1 MSVKA
6 LTSPVTPSLTFSGFA
21 NKSSWST
28 ALDNIKTPTPMKST
42 PNAASQAATTAV
54 GCNTPN
60 TAAIFDMLKTPTT
73 FDAPTL
79 FPSPTTN
86 LEKDDVFNLPA
97 TPKVIS
103 LPVQASKSN
112 TYIAKSEEVKVY
124 GDHQIVTTTQVEV
137 TPTSTS
143 VKKENTKCCSGHGHS
158 HTHSH
163 PPPPLYP
170 APTTENK
177 SIKNLPKLALA
188 SPQTICK
195 NMKLEYAHPQI
206 KKEAP
211 SSYPSS
217 PRHSNQL
224 RKQPKKNP
232 TVQKEKKFGCSH
244 TNKETGRPCEMR
256 FYRQDELRRHERT
269 HTGEKPFKCDVCDR
283 SFARSDHVRT
293 HMRIHTGER
302 PYPCNYCDKAFARSD
317 ERLRHHKVHEKR
329 IQKDK
334 EAKDFQ
340 AKRQRMVNNHQMNGG
355 GVGPTATITPY
366 HSAPSSMYTPS
377 PPPSY
382 ETAMAPAA
390 PAPAAATAYSAYT
403 PYPTNQPTS
412 HVIYTQV
419 QMPVSELTHIETVG
433 YDGRQ
438 VSSDQEY
445 HYGY

>member
-6 LTSPVTPSLTFSGFA
+6 LTSPVTPSLTFTGFA

-42 PNAASQAATTAV
+42 PNAATASSTAEG

-60 TAAIFDMLKTPTT
+60 TAAIFNMLKTPTT
-73 FDAPTL
+73 FDTPNL
-79 FPSPTTN
+79 FPSPSTT
-86 LEKDDVFNLPA
+86 LEKDDVFNLPP
-97 TPKVIS
+97 TPKVVS
-103 LPVQASKSN
+103 LPPQASKSN
-112 TYIAKSEEVKVY
+112 TYIAKSEEIKTY
-124 GDHQIVTTTQVEV
+124 GDHQIVTTTQIEV
-137 TPTSTS
+137 TPTTKQEAKPVST
-143 VKKENTKCCSGHGHS
+143 CSHNCSHNHS
-158 HTHSH
+158 LTI
-163 PPPPLYP
+163 PPPLYP
-170 APTTENK
+170 APITDKN
-177 SIKNLPKLALA
+177 IKNLPKLALP
-188 SPQTICK
+188 SPQTVCK
-195 NMKLEYAHPQI
+195 NMKLEYAHPTI

-217 PRHSNQL
+217 PSRNQS

-244 TNKETGRPCEMR
+244 INKETGKPCEMR

-269 HTGEKPFKCDVCDR
+269 HTGEKPFKCNVCER

-334 EAKDFQ
+334 EAKEFQ
-340 AKRQRMVNNHQMNGG
+340 AKRQRMVNNHQMN
-355 GVGPTATITPY
+355 PTATINTPY

-390 PAPAAATAYSAYT
+390 AAQPATAYSAYT
-403 PYPTNQPTS
+403 PYHTNQPTS

-445 HYGY
+445 YGY

>member
-1 MSVKA
+1 MGYQSHRELPATKTHRLKRNLKKVLTLSQMSVKA
-6 LTSPVTPSLTFSGFA
+6 LTSPVTPSLAFSGFA

-42 PNAASQAATTAV
+42 PNA
-54 GCNTPN
+54 
-60 TAAIFDMLKTPTT
+60 AAIFDMLKTPTT

-217 PRHSNQL
+217 PRNSNQL

-232 TVQKEKKFGCSH
+232 TVQKEKKF
-244 TNKETGRPCEMR
+244 
-256 FYRQDELRRHERT
+256 
-269 HTGEKPFKCDVCDR
+269 
-283 SFARSDHVRT
+283 
-293 HMRIHTGER
+293 
-302 PYPCNYCDKAFARSD
+302 
-317 ERLRHHKVHEKR
+317 
-329 IQKDK
+329 
-334 EAKDFQ
+334 
-340 AKRQRMVNNHQMNGG
+340 
-355 GVGPTATITPY
+355 
-366 HSAPSSMYTPS
+366 
-377 PPPSY
+377 
-382 ETAMAPAA
+382 
-390 PAPAAATAYSAYT
+390 
-403 PYPTNQPTS
+403 
-412 HVIYTQV
+412 
-419 QMPVSELTHIETVG
+419 
-433 YDGRQ
+433 
-438 VSSDQEY
+438 
-445 HYGY
+445 

>member
-28 ALDNIKTPTPMKST
+28 ALDNIKTPTPMKQT
-42 PNAASQAATTAV
+42 PNATAV

-73 FDAPTL
+73 YDAPNL

-86 LEKDDVFNLPA
+86 PEKDDVFTLPP
-97 TPKVIS
+97 TPKVVS

-112 TYIAKSEEVKVY
+112 TYIAKSEEIKVY

-137 TPTSTS
+137 TPTN
-143 VKKENTKCCSGHGHS
+143 KPKQETKNL
-158 HTHSH
+158 
-163 PPPPLYP
+163 PPLYP
-170 APTTENK
+170 APTTSDNK
-177 SIKNLPKLALA
+177 NIKNLPKLALP
-188 SPQTICK
+188 SPQTLCK
-195 NMKLEYAHPQI
+195 NMKLEYAHPVI

-217 PRHSNQL
+217 PRQSQN

-232 TVQKEKKFGCSH
+232 QSQKEKKFGCSH
-244 TNKETGRPCEMR
+244 INKESGKPCEMR

-269 HTGEKPFKCDVCDR
+269 HTGEKPFKCDVCHR

-340 AKRQRMVNNHQMNGG
+340 AKRQRMCNHTHA
-355 GVGPTATITPY
+355 PTATITATPY
-366 HSAPSSMYTPS
+366 HSSAASSMYTPS

-390 PAPAAATAYSAYT
+390 PAAYSAYT

-445 HYGY
+445 YGY